1 MCVVGIS
8 PYFSGF
14 KRGVT
19 ESLFGRLCWIF
30 AAFASSFLE
39 NMSIAVS
46 AGDPVAESVG
56 ASLQLGCCVFGGE
69 ATVGAEKNWCFN
81 SVLEI

>member
-1 MCVVGIS
+1 
-8 PYFSGF
+8 
-14 KRGVT
+14 
-19 ESLFGRLCWIF
+19 
-30 AAFASSFLE
+30 
-39 NMSIAVS
+39 MSIAVS